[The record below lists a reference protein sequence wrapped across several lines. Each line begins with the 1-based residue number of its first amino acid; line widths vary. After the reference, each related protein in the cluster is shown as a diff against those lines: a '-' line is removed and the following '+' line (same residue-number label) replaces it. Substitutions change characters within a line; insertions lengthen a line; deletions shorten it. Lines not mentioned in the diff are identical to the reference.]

1 MRVPKSFWKEDSFLL
16 YFINFN
22 YNNLLFLLAESWF
35 AYGRQRFDI
44 VKLQWQTRLKFEVRT
59 SSKKQTFKLKTLL
72 NWKKNRNSLS
82 GF

>member
-44 VKLQWQTRLKFEVRT
+44 VKLQWQTRLKFEVQA
-59 SSKKQTFKLKTLL
+59 K
-72 NWKKNRNSLS
+72 
-82 GF
+82 

>member
-22 YNNLLFLLAESWF
+22 NNNLLFLSAESWF

-44 VKLQWQTRLKFEVRT
+44 VKLQWQTRLKFEVHA
-59 SSKKQTFKLKTLL
+59 K
-72 NWKKNRNSLS
+72 
-82 GF
+82 